1 LNRTPPGTPD
11 ELLGLEDNVLFQ
23 ARLSDFSGGADP
35 SYIAKFLAT
44 AKAKNKALPVY
55 DISRQPGLKN

>member
-1 LNRTPPGTPD
+1 M
-11 ELLGLEDNVLFQ
+11 LGLEGNVLFQ

-55 DISRQPGLKN
+55 DVSRQPGLKN